1 MVGHVKS
8 VQRGSGTG
16 YIRDQTGREFFF
28 HKGDVVNKRFNDLE
42 VGALVRFDVIEDA
55 ISGARAIQ
63 IKPERKGK

>member
-8 VQRGSGTG
+8 VQRGQGTG
-16 YIRDQTGREFFF
+16 YIRDEAGREFFF

-42 VGALVRFDVIEDA
+42 VGATVRFDVIEDA

-63 IKPERKGK
+63 IKPERRGK